1 MPPRAGAQRAWWADV
16 EEVRERIERRQA
28 SEHERALA
36 DRRGHRRTV
45 SITGRPADS
54 TPLRLVED
62 PPQQLTIGRS
72 RRRPPLSVADR
83 IGTRPD
89 RIAGWAVLLGFV
101 LVLATIITTHG

>member
-28 SEHERALA
+28 SEHERALVE
-36 DRRGHRRTV
+36 RRGQRRTV

-62 PPQQLTIGRS
+62 HTPQVIVPRS
-72 RRRPPLSVADR
+72 RRRPPLRVVDR

-101 LVLATIITTHG
+101 LVLVTIITTHS

>member
-28 SEHERALA
+28 SEHERALVE
-36 DRRGHRRTV
+36 RRGQRRTI

-54 TPLRLVED
+54 TSLRLVEN
-62 PPQQLTIGRS
+62 PPPVIVPRS
-72 RRRPPLSVADR
+72 RRRPPLRVVDR

-101 LVLATIITTHG
+101 LVLVTIITTHG